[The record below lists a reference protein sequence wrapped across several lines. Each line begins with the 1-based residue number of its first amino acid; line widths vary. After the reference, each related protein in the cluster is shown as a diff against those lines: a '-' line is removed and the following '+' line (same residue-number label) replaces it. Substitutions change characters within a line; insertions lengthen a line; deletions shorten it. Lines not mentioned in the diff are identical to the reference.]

1 MVIATMCEKHIYTQ
15 VYYDEDKINW
25 VKEEM
30 C

>member
-15 VYYDEDKINW
+15 VYHDEDEISW
-25 VKEEM
+25 VKEGM